1 MRLQQLRPLSERLP
15 LLSRP
20 RSAWCLLFDFLP
32 AFVLQTRSSRCCLVR
47 LPGEKNEI
55 KTFQAGGH
63 CALFKSPHPPSGV
76 GPPHEGTRSHRTGVS
91 AGPGLDPWPVCGCPP
106 GQGVGDVPSRRGFI
120 PKASSPRAGRPG
132 SRRRCRLEEAAS
144 SAPRWPEGP
153 PRESGPISCIRL
165 RSVVAPAAASRV
177 LSVSFPR
184 PRGRISPAGFRE
196 GDLLHFG
203 VRHFPICQ
211 HPKSC
216 ERRPHCPEG
225 HETGRRTAPAVLPGP
240 PIRPPSGAVW
250 AVGGGVPPW
259 APLL

>member
-1 MRLQQLRPLSERLP
+1 MHCLRVLTPLPEWD
-15 LLSRP
+15 RP
-20 RSAWCLLFDFLP
+20 TRAHAPTGRAFQPGPGSIHGRSVAVLP
-32 AFVLQTRSSRCCLVR
+32 AGASGTSLLAEASFRRLL
-47 LPGEKNEI
+47 LPG
-55 KTFQAGGH
+55 
-63 CALFKSPHPPSGV
+63 
-76 GPPHEGTRSHRTGVS
+76 R
-91 AGPGLDPWPVCGCPP
+91 
-106 GQGVGDVPSRRGFI
+106 DVLVP
-120 PKASSPRAGRPG
+120 
-132 SRRRCRLEEAAS
+132 RRRCRLEEEAAS

-177 LSVSFPR
+177 LRVSFPR

-196 GDLLHFG
+196 GDLPHFG
-203 VRHFPICQ
+203 VHHFPICQ

-259 APLL
+259 APGGVPPWAPLF